1 VAGALT
7 IRRAAAGDEQAWSGL
22 WTAWQSHM
30 GGRVPE
36 DVSASAWT
44 QIITPG
50 SGLFALLALSD
61 EGALGFANVSATPF
75 AWTAG
80 PILFLQDLYVA
91 PEARGRGL
99 GRSLLQAV
107 YDEADALG
115 AAQVFWM
122 VDELD
127 SDLQAFYARQG
138 IRTPYLRYMRRPWSW

>member
-1 VAGALT
+1 
-7 IRRAAAGDEQAWSGL
+7 
-22 WTAWQSHM
+22 M
-30 GGRVPE
+30 GGRVPD

-50 SGLFALLALSD
+50 SGLFALLARSD
-61 EGALGFANVSATPF
+61 ERALGFANVSVTPF

-99 GRSLLQAV
+99 GSSLLQAV

-127 SDLQAFYARQG
+127 ADLQAFYARQG

>member
-7 IRRAAAGDEQAWSGL
+7 IRRAAAGDEQAWLEL

-30 GGRVPE
+30 GGSVPD

-50 SGLFALLALSD
+50 SGLFALLARSD
-61 EGALGFANVSATPF
+61 ERALGFANVSATPF
-75 AWTAG
+75 AWTGG
-80 PILFLQDLYVA
+80 PILFLQDLYVV

-107 YDEADALG
+107 YDEADAVG
-115 AAQVFWM
+115 ADQVFWM
-122 VDELD
+122 VDEAD
-127 SDLQAFYARQG
+127 PDLQAFYARQG